1 VDANASALSN
11 VSALT
16 CGTGSFTSTVTS
28 AALVSGSLNVTSSVT
43 AATGVFSGAV
53 SVASL
58 TSTGVVSG
66 ASVSA
71 SGVVSGASLSLSG
84 AISAVTTITASGLV
98 TANAGVAMA
107 GVLTQS
113 STAPASA
120 ISSQAVAMTSGC
132 VEAGSGVILEI
143 INFRSAVGSGHGTV
157 EQHIRRKVDVTVMGY
172 IGWGSQ
178 YISLGM
184 GNGAE
189 IVRWSSNGRMKF
201 SALISGSGTTY
212 ADDAAAGA
220 GGLVS
225 GEVYW
230 TSAGDL
236 KRKL

>member
-1 VDANASALSN
+1 
-11 VSALT
+11 
-16 CGTGSFTSTVTS
+16 
-28 AALVSGSLNVTSSVT
+28 
-43 AATGVFSGAV
+43 V

-58 TSTGVVSG
+58 TASGAVSG

-84 AISAVTTITASGLV
+84 AISAVTSITASGLV
-98 TANAGVAMA
+98 TANAGVTMV
-107 GVLTQS
+107 GPLTQS
-113 STAPASA
+113 LTAPATPVFS
-120 ISSQAVAMTSGC
+120 TSGA
-132 VEAGSGVILEI
+132 VSTGITDGGNGVVMEI
-143 INFRSAVGSGHGTV
+143 VNFRTVSGSGHATV
-157 EQHIRRKVDVTVMGY
+157 DQHIRRKVDATIMGY

-184 GNGAE
+184 GGGAE
-189 IVRWSSNGRMKF
+189 IVRWTNNGRMKF